1 MAVTPTIANR
11 DDVLARLTQLRTD
24 IASWISRVADGSVS
38 IARVL
43 QLSDDDLVVRFVYLV
58 KFAEAVPGVGKVK
71 ARRVLASLGYGERTR
86 TGEVPTGAR
95 AALVGAL
102 S

>member
-1 MAVTPTIANR
+1 MAVTPAVADQNA
-11 DDVLARLTQLRTD
+11 VHARLTRLRAD
-24 IASWISRVADGSVS
+24 INSWITRVADGSVS
-38 IARVL
+38 IAQVL
-43 QLSDDDLVVRFVYLV
+43 QLGDDDAVIRFVYLV

-86 TGEVPTGAR
+86 TGEVPADAR
-95 AALVGAL
+95 ATLVEAL

>member
-1 MAVTPTIANR
+1 MAVTPAIAHQ
-11 DDVLARLTQLRTD
+11 DDVHARLRRLRAD
-24 IASWISRVADGSVS
+24 IESRIARVSDGSTS
-38 IARVL
+38 IERVL
-43 QLSDDDLVVRFVYLV
+43 QLGEDDPVVRFVYLV

-86 TGEVPTGAR
+86 TGEVPAGDR
-95 AALVGAL
+95 AALTAAL

>member
-1 MAVTPTIANR
+1 
-11 DDVLARLTQLRTD
+11 
-24 IASWISRVADGSVS
+24 
-38 IARVL
+38 
-43 QLSDDDLVVRFVYLV
+43 LSDDDPVIRFVYIV

-86 TGEVPTGAR
+86 TGEVPAGVR